1 MGGGGVGWQNAF
13 APSFEFGCSP
23 ASVFLVLRG
32 RICLVGLL
40 VGRTVVLSEGGWL
53 MVLVGHTSVDFQ
65 SKFNIMFSI
74 VCLCSW

>member
-1 MGGGGVGWQNAF
+1 MALQNAF
-13 APSFEFGCSP
+13 APSFGFGRSL
-23 ASVFLVLRG
+23 ASVFLLPWAI
-32 RICLVGLL
+32 ICLVGLS